1 MLEKGRPEDF
11 KQRLDK
17 EKRVYDLLDQLN
29 IEYERIDHGSTMTM
43 EECLEIEKELDAMI
57 CKNLFLVNSNKSQ
70 YYLFML
76 RGDKKF
82 KTKDVSK
89 QIQSSS
95 LSFADDDK
103 MLEYLDITPGSVS
116 VMGLMND
123 IDNHVQLIV
132 DEDILLEEYIGF
144 HPCIN
149 TTSMKIK
156 TADLFEKVLTHIH
169 HDYMKVTVKHS

>member
-1 MLEKGRPEDF
+1 
-11 KQRLDK
+11 
-17 EKRVYDLLDQLN
+17 
-29 IEYERIDHGSTMTM
+29 
-43 EECLEIEKELDAMI
+43 
-57 CKNLFLVNSNKSQ
+57 
-70 YYLFML
+70 ML

-89 QIQSSS
+89 QIGSSR
-95 LSFADDDK
+95 LSFAGDDK

-132 DEDILLEEYIGF
+132 DEDILVEEYIGF

-156 TADLFEKVLTHIH
+156 TIDLFDKVLPHIY
-169 HDYMKVTVKHS
+169 HDYIKVNVK

>member
-1 MLEKGRPEDF
+1 MLVKGRPQDF
-11 KQRLDK
+11 EQRLDK
-17 EKRVYDLLDQLN
+17 EKRVYELLDYLQ
-29 IEYERIDHGSTMTM
+29 IEYLRIDHGSTMAM
-43 EECLEIEKELDAMI
+43 EECQLTEKELDAMI

-70 YYLFML
+70 YYLLML

-89 QIQSSS
+89 QIGSSR
-95 LSFADDDK
+95 LSFAGDDK

-132 DEDILLEEYIGF
+132 DEDILVEEYIGF

-156 TADLFEKVLTHIH
+156 TIDLFDKVLPHIY
-169 HDYMKVTVKHS
+169 HDYIKVNVK